1 MIIATIFV
9 SGGHHAKDSGAV
21 SKDGKTT
28 EFKYCASFR
37 DMVVAEIKAIRPDI
51 KVITDQDYE
60 TLSQYLTRIKTGSG
74 SVVIE
79 PHLNSAANKSA
90 TGTEVLIA
98 DNHTKNSALMA
109 AEMSQAIANAFGLK
123 NRGVKTESQ
132 SARGKLALVRKDGTT
147 VLPELGF
154 ISNEQVDLVFLNDPC
169 KKAAAAKAVAM
180 IAIKY
185 EDLIK

>member
-51 KVITDQDYE
+51 KVVTDKDTE
-60 TLSQYLTRIKTGSG
+60 TLSQYLTRIKTGNG

-79 PHLNSAANKSA
+79 PHLNAASNITA
-90 TGTEVLIA
+90 TGVETLIA
-98 DNHTKNSALMA
+98 DKHTKNSAAMA
-109 AEMSQAIANAFGLK
+109 AEISQAVADAFGLK

-132 SARGKLALVRKDGTT
+132 SARGKLAFVRKDGTT
-147 VLPELGF
+147 VLIELGF
-154 ISNEQVDLVFLNDPC
+154 ISNAAVDLPALNDPC
-169 KKAAAAKAVAM
+169 KKLAAARAVAL